1 VKVQDCNIVFECGEM
16 ARRVSVIV
24 PLYNYAHFIE
34 ATLDSVVAQTERDVA
49 LIVIDDCSSD
59 ASVPTVATWMERQGN
74 DGIGLRLCRNQTN
87 ARLSITRNTGIA
99 QAQSPYCF
107 MLDADNLLYPRCIEK
122 HAAALDDRPE
132 ADAAYS
138 LIEVFE
144 GDTDV
149 MGAGVFCREG
159 FRHGNFVDAM
169 AMIRTNILNELKGYT
184 DIRHGWEDYDLW
196 LRMVEADRTV
206 LHIPEILSRYRQHQ
220 SSMLRTQTNVARNI
234 RELHRDMTQRHP
246 WLALH

>member
-1 VKVQDCNIVFECGEM
+1 MRVQDCDIVFENGPI

-34 ATLDSVVAQTERDVA
+34 ATLDSVIVQSADDLA
-49 LIVIDDCSSD
+49 LIVVDDCSHD
-59 ASVPTVATWMERQGN
+59 ASVEVVTTWMQRHANRGV
-74 DGIGLRLCRNQTN
+74 GLRLYRNRAN

-99 QAQSPYCF
+99 QAQSTYCF
-107 MLDADNLLYPRCIEK
+107 LLDADNLLYPRCIEK
-122 HAAALDDRPE
+122 HAAALDSRPE

-144 GDTDV
+144 SDTDLI
-149 MGAGVFCREG
+149 GAGVFCNES

-169 AMIRTNILNELKGYT
+169 AMIRTAALKEFEGYA

-196 LRMVEADRTV
+196 LRMAEADRKV
-206 LHIPEILSRYRQHQ
+206 LHIPEILSRYRQHRA
-220 SSMLRTQTNVARNI
+220 SMLRTQTNIARNI
-234 RELHRDMTQRHP
+234 RDLHKEMMRRHP
-246 WLALH
+246 WLSLH